1 MLAAWEKK
9 SQSSNVYS
17 RRRNYRKN
25 ETGKSLVYGI
35 VPKMVI
41 YRFGIIEKNKKIP
54 KKVN

>member
-1 MLAAWEKK
+1 MKFYG
-9 SQSSNVYS
+9 YS

-41 YRFGIIEKNKKIP
+41 YRFGIIEKHKKIP
-54 KKVN
+54 QKLINYRKNK